1 VRGSRPPSF
10 IFRRHGDGKPD
21 VIFFDFKR
29 QGKWELSYCAENFD
43 SHWTLVGY
51 HDDGSLKPS
60 KFESSAVGTEPAAY
74 RLTPFRQVSGE
85 AASICRRRCRERFQ
99 AAIRRIAPQP
109 AALAKNTDAIVQSC
123 WFTPGARTFI
133 LAELSKLSGAIR
145 LIARRR
151 ASFARGEIH
160 LVTRRKNTK
169 LIISK

>member
-1 VRGSRPPSF
+1 MKLMLFFTSAPRKIASHYQYRVKQKESRLAGECIVRGSRPPSF

-74 RLTPFRQVSGE
+74 RLTAFRQVSGE

-133 LAELSKLSGAIR
+133 LG
-145 LIARRR
+145 
-151 ASFARGEIH
+151 
-160 LVTRRKNTK
+160 
-169 LIISK
+169 